1 MHMILFLQGV
11 VLKRFDKFTDHVKDE
26 GYIRKKN
33 QKKRQW
39 HLDQTMVRR
48 MSKEKRKERKKK
60 ERKEKKKRK
69 KEKRKEKDKQNETF

>member
-26 GYIRKKN
+26 GYIRKKK

-39 HLDQTMVRR
+39 QLNQTMVRR
-48 MSKEKRKERKKK
+48 MSKEKK
-60 ERKEKKKRK
+60 
-69 KEKRKEKDKQNETF
+69 KEKDKQNETF

>member
-33 QKKRQW
+33 KKK
-39 HLDQTMVRR
+39 TAVAVR
-48 MSKEKRKERKKK
+48 SDYGATNVERKK
-60 ERKEKKKRK
+60 ERKR
-69 KEKRKEKDKQNETF
+69 